1 VPRQHSTGGKARL
14 FGISKRGNNYL
25 RKILVHGARSAV
37 LRVKRERSPFGPWL
51 DALEQ
56 RAPINVVITAA
67 ANKLAR
73 VAWAVLSSGDEYRPP
88 TSAMAA

>member
-1 VPRQHSTGGKARL
+1 MPE
-14 FGISKRGNNYL
+14 
-25 RKILVHGARSAV
+25 ILVHGARSAV
-37 LRVKRERSPFGPWL
+37 LRVKRERCPFGPWL

-73 VAWAVLSSGDEYRPP
+73 IAWAVLSSGQDYRAVPD
-88 TSAMAA
+88 AMTA

>member
-1 VPRQHSTGGKARL
+1 VRKLERA
-14 FGISKRGNNYL
+14 YL

-37 LRVKRERSPFGPWL
+37 LRVKRERSPFSAWL

-67 ANKLAR
+67 ANKLSRIAR
-73 VAWAVLSSGDEYRPP
+73 AVLSSGQDYRPAVG
-88 TSAMAA
+88 AMPA